1 MRILAL
7 DIGSKTIGVALS
19 DPLGLIAQ
27 GLTTIIRTDISEDI
41 DKVIEIARDKNV
53 QLIVVGKPINMNNSE
68 GKSVQRVMNLANR
81 IKDKSGIDLVYQD
94 ERLSTVAAEAVLIDS
109 KVRRE
114 NRKKFIDKIAA
125 TYILQAYLDR
135 RNNGNNR
142 TN

>member
-7 DIGSKTIGVALS
+7 DIGSKTIGVAIS

-27 GLTTIIRTDISEDI
+27 GVTTIIRTSLSDDI
-41 DKVIEIARDKNV
+41 DKVIEIAQDNNV

-94 ERLSTVAAEAVLIDS
+94 ERLSTVSAEAVLIDS